1 MQAIDR
7 AENDRERRERE
18 ILDLAAARN
27 EAREIMTDSNRFAR
41 SITQRRRQLMEQGN
55 NNIGGRQFAG
65 QMFVIRFGANGRQII
80 SVADVNDRMEPIS
93 ERRDIVA
100 SESSNE
106 D

>member
-1 MQAIDR
+1 
-7 AENDRERRERE
+7 
-18 ILDLAAARN
+18 
-27 EAREIMTDSNRFAR
+27 
-41 SITQRRRQLMEQGN
+41 
-55 NNIGGRQFAG
+55 
-65 QMFVIRFGANGRQII
+65 MFVIRFGANGRQVI